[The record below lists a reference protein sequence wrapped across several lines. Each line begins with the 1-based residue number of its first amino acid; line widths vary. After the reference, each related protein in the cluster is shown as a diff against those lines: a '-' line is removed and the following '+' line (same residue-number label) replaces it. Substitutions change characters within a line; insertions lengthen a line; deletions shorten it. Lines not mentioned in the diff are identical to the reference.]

1 MSGRT
6 HRYEIAL
13 AWTGNDGA
21 GTRDYRSY
29 RRDHEIAAPGKP
41 ALAGSSDPAFRG
53 DRTRWN
59 PEELLVASVSACH
72 MLWFLHLASDAGIV
86 VTGYRDAPVGT
97 MAEDAGAAG
106 RFVEIVLHPTVTVRG
121 DVDTATVE
129 RLHHDAHKKCFI
141 ANSLNFPVRCEPAL
155 RNGA

>member
-13 AWTGNDGA
+13 DWTGNDGA
-21 GTRDYRSY
+21 GTRGYRSF

-41 ALAGSSDPAFRG
+41 TLAGSADPAFRG

-59 PEELLVASVSACH
+59 PEELLLAAVSSCH

-97 MAEDAGAAG
+97 MAEEADGAG
-106 RFVEIVLHPTVTVRG
+106 RFVGIVLHPSVTVRG
-121 DVDTATVE
+121 VVDAATTE
-129 RLHHDAHKKCFI
+129 RLHHDAHAKCFI
-141 ANSLNFPVRCEPAL
+141 ANSVNFPVRCEPAL
-155 RNGA
+155 RIEA